1 MEFLSI
7 IRLSVQCWYC
17 VKTIVFIV
25 KLFTPSARALQ
36 FFLLEIPTVIPSLR
50 ALNTANEKNRGF
62 HRNRRLFRKWYGVDS
77 YFTTD
82 Y

>member
-50 ALNTANEKNRGF
+50 ALNTANEKIA
-62 HRNRRLFRKWYGVDS
+62 VS
-77 YFTTD
+77 TAIAVYFGNDTG
-82 Y
+82 